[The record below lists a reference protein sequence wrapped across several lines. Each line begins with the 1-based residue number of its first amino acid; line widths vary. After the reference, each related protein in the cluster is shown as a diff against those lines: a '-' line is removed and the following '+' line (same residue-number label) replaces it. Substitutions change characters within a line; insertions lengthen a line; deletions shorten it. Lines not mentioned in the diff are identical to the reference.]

1 MKIFVALI
9 HWTAA
14 ELADIATTIASCCDG
29 HTILHLSQVLEYN
42 ITLSP
47 QEIEA
52 KNQYDKEKFV
62 NKMLLDCDVQSK
74 VTRLAK
80 LLFEAKGFAKT
91 VNERSALES
100 LAYKLQPQR
109 QD

>member
-1 MKIFVALI
+1 MTIFVASTHL
-9 HWTAA
+9 TPSMFS
-14 ELADIATTIASCCDG
+14 DIATKIASCCDG
-29 HTILHLSQVLEYN
+29 HTILRLSQVLECN
-42 ITLSP
+42 DVTFSP

-52 KNQYDKEKFV
+52 ENKEKIV

-74 VTRLAK
+74 VTQLAK
-80 LLFEAKGFAKT
+80 FLFEAKGFAKS

-109 QD
+109 QN